1 MGAPMGF
8 DVILRSGNVYD
19 GLGGAPRQADVG
31 LRNGQIADIGD
42 LSGARAARELNAA
55 GLAVAPGFVDI
66 HGHSDPCVLAGPRC
80 ESKVHQGVTT
90 ELCGMCGYSPA
101 PVSAACRE
109 DLRAGAFFPE
119 AEFEWDWLS
128 LGEYLDRV
136 DAARPSMNIVQ
147 AVGHTPLRASVM
159 GYEARPATPGE
170 LDAMGRML
178 ARALEEGGAGFS
190 SGLIYPPGS
199 FAPPEELEFLC
210 QVAGRYGRGYY
221 THMRSEGGGLL
232 ESVRETIAA
241 ARAGG
246 VPVEIAHH
254 KAAGRD
260 NWGKVHESMALIERA
275 RDDGVDVRVDVYPY
289 TAGST
294 TMTSLLPDW
303 AHEGGREELLSR
315 LRDPETRR
323 RLAAE
328 VVGSGGF
335 AGPPWGEEA
344 WTRVLVAAVADQ
356 RDREFEGL
364 TLAQLGEVCGK
375 PPVEAMFD
383 LLLAHETR
391 VSIVS
396 FTMCDDD
403 MGFVLGHPLSTVGS
417 DASAV
422 SARHGKRYGKPHPRA
437 YGTFPRVLG
446 HFARDQKLVSLAEA
460 IRKMTSEPAR
470 RIGLK
475 DRGVLRQGAAADLV
489 VFDPAAIIDRATYAD
504 PHQFP
509 DGVRQVWVNGVLV
522 VDGGRHTGAGPGRVL
537 RL

>member
-1 MGAPMGF
+1 C
-8 DVILRSGNVYD
+8 D
-19 GLGGAPRQADVG
+19 GLGGTVRKADVG
-31 LRNGQIADIGD
+31 LHRGRITAMGD
-42 LSGARAARELNAA
+42 LSQARAACELSAA
-55 GLAVAPGFVDI
+55 GLMVAPGFIDI
-66 HGHSDPCVLAGPRC
+66 HGHSDPGVLAGPRC

-101 PVSAACRE
+101 PVSEPCRE

-128 LGEYLDRV
+128 MAEYLDRV
-136 DAARPSMNIVQ
+136 QAARPSMNIVQ

-159 GYEARPATPGE
+159 GYEARPATPEE
-170 LDAMGRML
+170 LDTMGRML
-178 ARALEEGGAGFS
+178 AQALEEGGAGFS

-210 QVAGRYGRGYY
+210 RVAARFGRGYY
-221 THMRSEGGGLL
+221 THMRSEGDGLID
-232 ESVRETIAA
+232 SVCETIAA
-241 ARAGG
+241 ARVAG

-260 NWGKVHESMALIERA
+260 NWGKVHDSMALIERA
-275 RDDGVDVRVDVYPY
+275 RDEGVDVRVDVYPY

-303 AHEGGREELLSR
+303 AHEGGREALLGR
-315 LRDPETRR
+315 LRDPATRR
-323 RLAAE
+323 RLADE
-328 VVGSGGF
+328 IQGPRGF

-364 TLAQLGEVCGK
+364 TLAQLGQVCAK

-403 MGFVLGHPLSTVGS
+403 MAFVLGHTLSTVGS

-422 SARHGKRYGKPHPRA
+422 SALNGQRHGKPHPRA

-446 HFARDQKLVSLAEA
+446 RFARDRKLMPLPEA

-470 RIGLK
+470 RIGLR
-475 DRGVLRQGAAADLV
+475 DRGVLREGAAADVV
-489 VFDPAAIIDRATYAD
+489 VFDPATIMDRATYAD

-509 DGVRQVWVNGVLV
+509 AGIRQVWVNGVLV
-522 VDGGRHTGAGPGRVL
+522 VHEGHHTGAGPGQVL

>member
-1 MGAPMGF
+1 MEF
-8 DVILRSGNVYD
+8 DAILRSGDVYD
-19 GLGGAPRQADVG
+19 GLGGLPQTVDVG
-31 LRNGQIADIGD
+31 LRGGRIAAIGD
-42 LSGARAARELNAA
+42 LSEARAARELDAT
-55 GLAVAPGFVDI
+55 GLAVAPGFIDI

-119 AEFEWDWLS
+119 AEFEWDWRS
-128 LGEYLDRV
+128 LDEYLDRV
-136 DAARPSMNIVQ
+136 EAARPSMNIVQ

-159 GYEARPATPGE
+159 GYDARPASPDE

-178 ARALEEGGAGFS
+178 AQALEEGGAGFS

-199 FAPPEELEFLC
+199 FAPPEELEYLC
-210 QVAGRYGRGYY
+210 RVAGRYGRGYY
-221 THMRSEGGGLL
+221 THMRSEGDGLID
-232 ESVRETIAA
+232 SVRETIAA

-246 VPVEIAHH
+246 VAVEIAHH
-254 KAAGRD
+254 KAAGRS
-260 NWGKVHESMALIERA
+260 NWGKVRDSIALIEQA
-275 RDDGVDVRVDVYPY
+275 RNEGVDVRVDVYPY

-303 AHEGGREELLSR
+303 AHEGGREELLAR
-315 LRDPETRR
+315 LRDPETRQ
-323 RLAAE
+323 RLADE
-328 VVGSGGF
+328 ISGPSGF
-335 AGPPWGEEA
+335 AGPPRGEEA

-364 TLAQLGEVCGK
+364 TLAQVGEVSGK
-375 PPVEAMFD
+375 APVEAMFD

-396 FTMCDDD
+396 FTMCDED
-403 MGFVLGHPLSTVGS
+403 MAFVLGHPLSTVGS

-422 SARHGKRYGKPHPRA
+422 SAVNGRRYGKPHPRA

-446 HFARDQKLVSLAEA
+446 RFARDQKLMPLAEA

-475 DRGVLRQGAAADLV
+475 DRGVLREGAAADVV
-489 VFDPAAIIDRATYAD
+489 VFDPATIIDRATYAD

-509 DGVRQVWVNGVLV
+509 DGIRQVWVNGVLV
-522 VDGGRHTGAGPGRVL
+522 IDGGRHTGAGPGHVL